1 MTYLRDGEAFRT
13 MPDGSVVKLDKDEVI
28 RDGQRI
34 HVPLYLA
41 DASKPGTQAAPI
53 VNADHARPR
62 QGTMTDAQIAKSVAS
77 HHKLTERTA
86 NAWKNPTLPPQQDS
100 KPAAPVAAAPVA
112 DAGAAYEKMKQRQ
125 EDAWKNPK
133 PV

>member
-1 MTYLRDGEAFRT
+1 MTYLKDGEAFRT

-28 RDGQRI
+28 RDGQRLS
-34 HVPLYLA
+34 VPMVMM
-41 DASKPGTQAAPI
+41 DGKPGTQAAPI

-62 QGTMTDAQIAKSVAS
+62 FGVMTDAQVAQRMAS
-77 HHKLTERTA
+77 QVKYEDKIA

-100 KPAAPVAAAPVA
+100 KPAASAPAPVA
-112 DAGAAYEKMKQRQ
+112 DAGAAYDRMKRRQ